1 MISYLIKRLLQ
12 GGLVLF
18 LVTFFTF
25 TVMFFMPGDPAR
37 TMVGQARVT
46 EEQLELIR
54 DKWNLNDGFFE
65 RYWSWMSNLLTG
77 DLGTSM
83 MRPGQPIGD
92 MIQGASWMT
101 IQLTTLAMLISLT
114 ISIPIGVLAATRRN
128 SVLDYLTTL
137 GSTLGVAIPNYWI
150 GIMAIV
156 FFSVNLGWLP
166 PYGADS
172 WKAYLLPVIV
182 LSIEEMAAVMRLMR
196 GTTIEVLGQDYVKTA
211 QAKGLKRNLILS
223 RHVVRNALLPVI
235 TLIGYRM
242 AFILSGTIVIETV
255 FSWPGLGQLFFDAI
269 TNKDL
274 QVVQAIVLLLASIV
288 VLMNILTDM
297 MYAVIDPRVRVR

>member
-1 MISYLIKRLLQ
+1 MISYLVKRLLQ

-25 TVMFFMPGDPAR
+25 TVMYFMPGDPAR

-54 DKWNLNDGFFE
+54 DKWDLNDPFLE
-65 RYWSWMSNLLTG
+65 RYWSWISNLLTG
-77 DLGTSM
+77 DLGISM
-83 MRPGQPIGD
+83 MRPGQAIGD
-92 MIQGASWMT
+92 MIQGAAWMT
-101 IQLTTLAMLISLT
+101 FQLTSLAMLISLT
-114 ISIPIGVLAATRRN
+114 IAIPIGVLAATKRN
-128 SVLDYLTTL
+128 SFLDYVSTF

-156 FFSVNLGWLP
+156 FFSVQLGWLP

-172 WKAYLLPVIV
+172 WKAYILPVVV

-196 GTTIEVLGQDYVKTA
+196 ATTIEVLGQDYVKTA
-211 QAKGLKRNLILS
+211 QAKGLRQNVILA

-242 AFILSGTIVIETV
+242 AFILSGTIVIESV
-255 FSWPGLGQLFFDAI
+255 FAWPGMGQLFFDAI
-269 TNKDL
+269 SNKDM
-274 QVVQAIVLLLASIV
+274 QVVQAIVLLLTAVV
-288 VLMNILTDM
+288 VLMNIITDM
-297 MYAVIDPRVRVR
+297 MYAVIDPRVRVK

>member
-1 MISYLIKRLLQ
+1 MISYLVKRLLQ

-25 TVMFFMPGDPAR
+25 TVMYFMPGDPAR

-54 DKWNLNDGFFE
+54 DKWDLNDPFLE
-65 RYWSWMSNLLTG
+65 RYWSWISNLLTG
-77 DLGTSM
+77 DLGISM
-83 MRPGQPIGD
+83 MRPGQAIGD
-92 MIQGASWMT
+92 MIQGAAWMT
-101 IQLTTLAMLISLT
+101 FQLTSLAMLISLT
-114 ISIPIGVLAATRRN
+114 IAIPIGVLAATKRN
-128 SVLDYLTTL
+128 SFLDYVSTF

-156 FFSVNLGWLP
+156 FFSVQLGWLP

-172 WKAYLLPVIV
+172 WKAYILPVVV

-196 GTTIEVLGQDYVKTA
+196 ATSIEVLGQDYVKTA
-211 QAKGLKRNLILS
+211 QAKGLRQNVILA

-242 AFILSGTIVIETV
+242 AFILSGTIVIESV
-255 FSWPGLGQLFFDAI
+255 FAWPGMGQLFFDAI
-269 TNKDL
+269 SNKDM
-274 QVVQAIVLLLASIV
+274 QVVQAIVLLLTAVV
-288 VLMNILTDM
+288 VLMNIITDM
-297 MYAVIDPRVRVR
+297 MYAVIDPRVRVK